1 MTPMNSSR
9 IGAFFVCVALIT
21 TRGFAA
27 YIPQVEVSQQS
38 SHVLKRAG
46 LRLMCQAHPRNCPDG
61 FRKRNYVQNIE
72 TPSSHESPESIVKQ
86 LQDIINWRHR
96 VMRRKMMAES
106 QSDRIFDMIK
116 ARSLSRRK

>member
-38 SHVLKRAG
+38 PHVLKRA
-46 LRLMCQAHPRNCPDG
+46 AHPRNCPDG

-72 TPSSHESPESIVKQ
+72 TPRSHESPESIVKQ

>member
-1 MTPMNSSR
+1 MTPMSCSR

-38 SHVLKRAG
+38 SHVLKRA
-46 LRLMCQAHPRNCPDG
+46 AHPRNCPGG

-72 TPSSHESPESIVKQ
+72 TPSSYESPESIVKQ

-96 VMRRKMMAES
+96 LMRQKIMTGS
-106 QSDRIFDMIK
+106 NSDRIFDMIR